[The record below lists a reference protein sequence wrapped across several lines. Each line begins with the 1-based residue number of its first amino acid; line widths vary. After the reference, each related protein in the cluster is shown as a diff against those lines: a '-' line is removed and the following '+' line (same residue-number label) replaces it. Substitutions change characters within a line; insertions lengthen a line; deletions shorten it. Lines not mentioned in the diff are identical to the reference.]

1 MNSVATADREG
12 LDNELPKAVLTR
24 LVKNVLPEGTGISKD
39 AKTAFGMAAQ
49 IFVAYATATANE
61 LALADNRKTIS
72 ATDVLKAMEAMDFT
86 EFIEPLQADL
96 VAFQRDAKDKR
107 REQNKRREEMRRAAR
122 EAAAAGAEGD
132 PAMAV
137 PAEATFVP
145 AAFASEATPFAE
157 VDASPV
163 AVEAE
168 VGEKRKLDDD
178 AMEEDQPAEKVA
190 KADSEESAA
199 APTE

>member
-1 MNSVATADREG
+1 
-12 LDNELPKAVLTR
+12 
-24 LVKNVLPEGTGISKD
+24 
-39 AKTAFGMAAQ
+39 
-49 IFVAYATATANE
+49 
-61 LALADNRKTIS
+61 
-72 ATDVLKAMEAMDFT
+72 MEAMDFS
-86 EFIEPLQADL
+86 EFIEPLQSDL

-122 EAAAAGAEGD
+122 EAAVGAEGD
-132 PAMAV
+132 SAMAV
-137 PAEATFVP
+137 PAEATPVL
-145 AAFASEATPFAE
+145 AAFASEATPVAE

-168 VGEKRKLDDD
+168 VGEKRKLDAD

-190 KADSEESAA
+190 KADSEEPAA